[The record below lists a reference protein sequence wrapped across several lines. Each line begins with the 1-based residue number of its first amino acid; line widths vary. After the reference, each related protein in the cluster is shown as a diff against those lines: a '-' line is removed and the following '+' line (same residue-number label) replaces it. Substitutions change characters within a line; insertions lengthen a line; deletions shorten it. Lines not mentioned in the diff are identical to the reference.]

1 MVVPK
6 IKKKQTFSLLPE
18 QVRAQTRTDSTR
30 SSSSTVSTD
39 MVGINKPLPPPPV
52 AVKPAFN
59 RVNLPS
65 EEKSVKQGG
74 EEDDPANKSFLGKVV

>member
-1 MVVPK
+1 
-6 IKKKQTFSLLPE
+6 
-18 QVRAQTRTDSTR
+18 
-30 SSSSTVSTD
+30 

-52 AVKPAFN
+52 AVKPTFN

-74 EEDDPANKSFLGKVV
+74 EEDDPANKSFLGKVVW